1 MRLRCSSCSLQP
13 RELSSNDLGLRRRL
27 RLLISQCLRE
37 CFLVLGSLFR
47 ECSGGGGLHG
57 GKTLRFLREEFRL
70 DESIDVDGCRCCCY
84 HRRGGLDSRELGSQ
98 CLDLGLGDGELG
110 AESVEVGL

>member
-1 MRLRCSSCSLQP
+1 M
-13 RELSSNDLGLRRRL
+13 
-27 RLLISQCLRE
+27 
-37 CFLVLGSLFR
+37 LGSLFR